1 MLAPW
6 FVSIVALGYLGL
18 LFAIAFYGDRSARAW
33 RSGAKEQV
41 IYALSLA
48 IYCTSWTFYGSVGRA
63 ASNGVDFLTIYV
75 GPILMM
81 VLGYPVLRKILGIAR
96 AQNVTSIADFVG
108 ARYGKSQLVAALA
121 TVIAVIGVL
130 PYIALQLQ
138 AVTLSFEALTSP
150 QSIGRAVATGL
161 PFWRDTAF
169 YIALMMAGFSILFG
183 VRHVHASERHQGM
196 ILAIAFES
204 LVKLGA
210 FLALG
215 LFVTF
220 GLFHG
225 PADMAQRVASEPM
238 LADGSS
244 AFGFQPSW
252 ISITV
257 LSAMAFVCLPRQFHV
272 AVVESGG
279 PRSLRRA
286 VWLFPLYLVAIN
298 IFVPAVAVAGL
309 IELHGRSIPD
319 LFVLMLPM
327 AGGQSLLSLAVFIGG
342 LSASTSMVIVECV
355 ALSTMICNELVVPV
369 LLRRP
374 ALGEASGG
382 AVGGLLLTIR
392 RVAVFAIV
400 LAAFAYHQAIGDRY
414 PLASIGLLSFCAVA
428 QFAPALMAGLF
439 WRGAHR
445 YGAVAGMAGGI
456 LVWAYALLLP
466 SLSEAGWLSPQSV
479 FGIGWMPSILVALD
493 PLTNRATWSL
503 LVNTGLLVG
512 VSLLSRQRE
521 RDRQQADIFVGGEP
535 QVAPHDAERT
545 AHAATFDDLKRLA
558 ARYLGA
564 ERVEQVFA
572 GATGYRDKD
581 LAAFTERLLS
591 GAIGAA
597 SARIVVAAVLRR
609 RWATMGTTR
618 AILNEASQA
627 ILFNRDLLRAT
638 LENVNQGIGMFDP
651 ELCLAAWNRR
661 FLELWGIPEE
671 LARIGTPLADIVASP
686 LRRGASVAID
696 LDMLL
701 EAQTDP
707 VGRAGPHT
715 YERRRADGRV
725 LELQTNPMPAGGFV
739 VVCTDIT
746 ERVRTLE
753 ALRDSERRIRVYT
766 DNVPV
771 LISYV
776 DRDERYR
783 FTNQP
788 YEKALAHRDIIGR
801 SIREVLGDERYRRLK
816 PHIEAALAGERQSF
830 EIEFPQAGFALARG
844 TYIPHFDDAGAVI
857 GFFTLYQDITEQRRA
872 EAVLREANEMLE
884 GRVGERTAELTALN
898 AQLAKAKAEA
908 DAANVSKTRFLAAA
922 SHDLL
927 QPLHA
932 ARLFTGALAETTRS
946 RKTASLV
953 GQVDQALGAV
963 DELLQGLLDISKL
976 DAGALRA
983 QPRPVVVGEVLRGVA
998 ASLEPIAHQRGLRLR
1013 LVDSGAVV
1021 VTDPTLLR
1029 RVLQN
1034 FLSNAIRYT
1043 RRGTVLMGCRRRRGR
1058 LAVEVWDTGPGI
1070 AADQRAVIFEEFRR
1084 LDAGDAETPAG
1095 LGLGLAI
1102 VERIC
1107 RMLDHPIGL
1116 SSWPGRG
1123 SVFSVELP
1131 LGAAAPAAP
1140 VAAAPRRVPDTLAGK
1155 VALCIDNEPS
1165 VLAAMRTLLEGWSLT
1180 VLTASDAAAARR
1192 ELARRRSHADRGQPE
1207 IVPPE
1212 IVPPDIV
1219 LPDIVLIDHHL
1230 DGSDTGLAVVEAL
1243 RAEIG
1248 RVPAILITAD
1258 YTEALRL
1265 QAQAAGCPILNKPLR
1280 PAALRAL
1287 MAQLLAGVADRSAP
1301 RPAAVPVSLSA
1312 VEAT

>member
-6 FVSIVALGYLGL
+6 FVSIVALFYLGL
-18 LFAIAFYGDRSARAW
+18 LFGIAFYGDRSATAW
-33 RSGAKEQV
+33 RSGTKEQV

-63 ASNGVDFLTIYV
+63 ASNGIDFVMIYV

-81 VLGYPVLRKILGIAR
+81 GLGYPLLSRVLRIAR

-121 TVIAVIGVL
+121 TIIAVIGVL

-138 AVTLSFEALTSP
+138 AVTLSFDALTAPAPAGGLASA
-150 QSIGRAVATGL
+150 SL
-161 PFWRDTAF
+161 PFWQDTAF
-169 YIALMMAGFSILFG
+169 YVALMMAGFSILFG

-225 PADMAQRVASEPM
+225 PMDMAHRVAAEPR
-238 LADGSS
+238 LADGLS
-244 AFGFQPSW
+244 AFAFQPSW
-252 ISITV
+252 VSITL
-257 LSAMAFVCLPRQFHV
+257 LSAMAFICLPRQFHV

-279 PRSLRRA
+279 PTSLRRA

-298 IFVPAVAVAGL
+298 VFVPAVAVAGL
-309 IELHGRSIPD
+309 VGLHGRTIPD
-319 LFVLMLPM
+319 LFVVMLPM
-327 AGGQSLLSLAVFIGG
+327 AAGQSLLSLVVFIGG

-369 LLRRP
+369 LLRRR
-374 ALGEASGG
+374 ALGDASGG

-400 LAAFAYHQAIGDRY
+400 LAAFAYHEAIGDRY

-428 QFAPALMAGLF
+428 QFAPALIAGLF

-445 YGAVAGMAGGI
+445 SGAVAGMVGGI

-466 SLSEAGWLSPQSV
+466 SLSEAGWLSPSSV
-479 FGIGWMPSILVALD
+479 LGIGWVPSIVAALD
-493 PLTNRATWSL
+493 PLTNGAAWSL
-503 LVNTGLLVG
+503 LVNVGLLVG
-512 VSLLSRQRE
+512 VSLLSRAGE
-521 RDRQQADIFVGGEP
+521 RDRQQADIFVTGEV
-535 QVAPHDAERT
+535 QVAAAEAGRPG
-545 AHAATFDDLKRLA
+545 HAAIFDDLQSLA

-564 ERVEQVFA
+564 DRVEHLFA
-572 GATGYRDKD
+572 GVAGYREKD

-609 RWATMGTTR
+609 RWATIGTTR

-638 LENVNQGIGMFDP
+638 LENVAQGIGMFDP

-661 FLELWGIPEE
+661 FVELWGLPEE
-671 LARIGTPLADIVASP
+671 LVAIGTPL
-686 LRRGASVAID
+686 GAIIDSAGRHESSVAID
-696 LDMLL
+696 LHDVLA
-701 EAQTDP
+701 AQADP
-707 VGRAGPHT
+707 DRRAGHHV

-739 VVCTDIT
+739 VACTDIT

-771 LISYV
+771 LIAYV

-783 FTNQP
+783 FSNQP
-788 YEKALAHRDIIGR
+788 YEEAMGHAGLIGR
-801 SIREVLGDERYRRLK
+801 SIREVLGDERYGRLK
-816 PHIEAALAGERQSF
+816 RHVEAALAGERQSF
-830 EIEFPQAGFALARG
+830 EIEFPHTGFSLARG
-844 TYIPHFDDAGAVI
+844 TYIPHVDDAGEVV
-857 GFFTLYQDITEQRRA
+857 GFFTLYEDITEERRA
-872 EAVLREANEMLE
+872 EAVLREANELLE
-884 GRVGERTAELTALN
+884 GRVSERTRELTALN
-898 AQLAKAKAEA
+898 AELARAKAEA
-908 DAANVSKTRFLAAA
+908 DAANVGKTRFLAAA

-932 ARLFTGALAETTRS
+932 ARLFTGALAESARS
-946 RKTASLV
+946 RKTAALA

-963 DELLQGLLDISKL
+963 DELLQALLDISKL
-976 DAGALRA
+976 DAGALRP

-998 ASLEPIAHQRGLRLR
+998 ASLEPIAQQRGLRLR
-1013 LVDSGAVV
+1013 VVDCWAVA

-1043 RRGTVLMGCRRRRGR
+1043 RTGTVLMGCRRRGGH
-1058 LAVEVWDTGPGI
+1058 LIVEVWDTGPGI
-1070 AADQRAVIFEEFRR
+1070 AADKRSVIFEEFRR
-1084 LDAGDAETPAG
+1084 LDAQDAETPAG

-1116 SSWPGRG
+1116 RSWLGQG
-1123 SVFSVELP
+1123 SVFSVSLP
-1131 LGAAAPAAP
+1131 LGGEAPPPSLAAM
-1140 VAAAPRRVPDTLAGK
+1140 PRRVPNALAGR

-1180 VLTASDAAAARR
+1180 VLTAGDSAGARR
-1192 ELARRRSHADRGQPE
+1192 ELARGRAM
-1207 IVPPE
+1207 
-1212 IVPPDIV
+1212 
-1219 LPDIVLIDHHL
+1219 PDIVLIDYHL
-1230 DGSDTGLAVVEAL
+1230 DGDETGLTAL
-1243 RAEIG
+1243 AALATDIG
-1248 RVPAILITAD
+1248 RVPGILITAD

-1265 QAQAAGCPILNKPLR
+1265 MAQASGYPLLNKPLR

-1287 MAQLLAGVADRSAP
+1287 MAQLLAAPISRS
-1301 RPAAVPVSLSA
+1301 PVQA
-1312 VEAT
+1312 E

>member
-63 ASNGVDFLTIYV
+63 ASNGIDFIMIYV

-81 VLGYPVLRKILGIAR
+81 GLGYPVLRKILGIAR
-96 AQNVTSIADFVG
+96 AQNVTSIADFLG

-121 TVIAVIGVL
+121 TIIAVIGVL

-138 AVTLSFEALTSP
+138 AVTLSFDALTSP
-150 QSIGRAVATGL
+150 AAAGGTAAAAMPL
-161 PFWRDTAF
+161 WKDTAF

-238 LADGSS
+238 GPG
-244 AFGFQPSW
+244 AFAFQPSW
-252 ISITV
+252 VSITL

-279 PRSLRRA
+279 PQSLRRA

-309 IELHGRSIPD
+309 IDLHGRTIPD

-374 ALGEASGG
+374 ALGGASGG
-382 AVGGLLLTIR
+382 AVGGLILTIR
-392 RVAVFAIV
+392 RIAVFAIV

-428 QFAPALMAGLF
+428 QFAPALVLGLF

-445 YGAVAGMAGGI
+445 HGAVAGMAGGI

-466 SLSEAGWLSPQSV
+466 SLAEAGWLAPGSV
-479 FGIGWMPSILVALD
+479 LGVGWLPPLLSVLD
-493 PLTNRATWSL
+493 PLTNHAAWSLIVNTSL
-503 LVNTGLLVG
+503 LVGI
-512 VSLLSRQRE
+512 SLLPRPRE
-521 RDRQQADIFVGGEP
+521 RDRHQADIFVGGEP
-535 QVAPHDAERT
+535 QLAPHDGER
-545 AHAATFDDLKRLA
+545 AVQAATFDDLKRLA

-564 ERVEQVFA
+564 ERTEQIFA
-572 GATGYRDKD
+572 SATGYRDKD
-581 LAAFTERLLS
+581 LAVFTERLLS

-597 SARIVVAAVLRR
+597 SAHIVVAAVLRR

-638 LENVNQGIGMFDP
+638 LENVSQGIGMFDP

-661 FLELWGIPEE
+661 FLELWGLPEE
-671 LARIGTPLADIVASP
+671 LARIGTPLADIVDSAE
-686 LRRGASVAID
+686 RRRSAAAID
-696 LDMLL
+696 LAMLV
-701 EAQTDP
+701 EAQTDTER
-707 VGRAGPHT
+707 RAGPHT
-715 YERRRADGRV
+715 YERRAADGRV
-725 LELQTNPMPAGGFV
+725 LEIQTNPMPAGGFV
-739 VVCTDIT
+739 VVCTDVT

-776 DRDERYR
+776 DREERYR

-788 YEKALAHRDIIGR
+788 YERALGHVGIIGR
-801 SIREVLGDERYRRLK
+801 SIREVLGDDRYRRLK
-816 PHIEAALAGERQSF
+816 AHIEAALDGERRSF

-844 TYIPHFDDAGAVI
+844 TYIPHRDDAGELV

-872 EAVLREANEMLE
+872 ETVLREANEMLE
-884 GRVGERTAELTALN
+884 GRVAERTRELTQLN
-898 AQLAKAKAEA
+898 AQLAHAKAEA
-908 DAANVSKTRFLAAA
+908 DAANVGKTRFLAAA

-932 ARLFTGALAETTRS
+932 ARLFTGALAQTTRG
-946 RKTASLV
+946 RKTASLA
-953 GQVDQALGAV
+953 GQIDQALGAV
-963 DELLQGLLDISKL
+963 DELLQALLDISKL
-976 DAGALRA
+976 DAGALSP
-983 QPRPVVVGEVLRGVA
+983 QPRPVVVGDVMRSVA
-998 ASLEPIAHQRGLRLR
+998 ASLEPIARQRGLRLR
-1013 LVDSGAVV
+1013 VVDCWAVV

-1043 RRGTVLMGCRRRRGR
+1043 RAGTVLIGCRRRGER

-1070 AADQRAVIFEEFRR
+1070 ASDKQRVIFEEFRR
-1084 LDAGDAETPAG
+1084 LDTADADTPAG

-1107 RMLDHPIGL
+1107 QMLEHPVGL
-1116 SSWPGRG
+1116 RSWPGRG
-1123 SVFSVELP
+1123 SVFSVSLP
-1131 LGAAAPAAP
+1131 LGAAAPVAP
-1140 VAAAPRRVPDTLAGK
+1140 AAPRRRVPNTLAGK

-1180 VLTASDAAAARR
+1180 VLTAGDLAAAQRLLGRR
-1192 ELARRRSHADRGQPE
+1192 DPG
-1207 IVPPE
+1207 
-1212 IVPPDIV
+1212 
-1219 LPDIVLIDHHL
+1219 PDIVLIDHHL
-1230 DGSDTGLAVVEAL
+1230 DASDTGLAVLDAL
-1243 RAEIG
+1243 RMEIG
-1248 RVPAILITAD
+1248 TVPAILITAD
-1258 YTEALRL
+1258 YSETLRL
-1265 QAQAAGCPILNKPLR
+1265 AAQAAGCPILNKPLR

-1287 MAQLLAGVADRSAP
+1287 MAQLLAPTDERTAAAP
-1301 RPAAVPVSLSA
+1301 VNLSA
-1312 VEAT
+1312 AGAE